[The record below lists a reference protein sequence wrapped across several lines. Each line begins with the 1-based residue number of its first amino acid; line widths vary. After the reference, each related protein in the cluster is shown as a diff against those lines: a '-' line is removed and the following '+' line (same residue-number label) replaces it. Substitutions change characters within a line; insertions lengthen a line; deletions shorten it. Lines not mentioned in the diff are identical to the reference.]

1 MWFDARVKRL
11 RIAVR
16 VIGLLFVLAL
26 LLVVAAGVLSVGVPD
41 RGMGSSLNEDDRV
54 LLVPFAG
61 PDDLERLDL
70 VATRFGPGTTVV
82 VRRVV
87 AIGGDRIRIVPD
99 PAGPRVEVQPGGTG
113 DWSRVV
119 NPAWSV
125 DAADPAFGQ
134 ACCGPDGRAAAAPA
148 EVLVPA
154 GALYLMGDDYP
165 GAADSR
171 AQGFAPR
178 SEVRGVVWLRVW
190 PIGGFGSVGPDVS
203 LAPVTSAGQGGQG

>member
-1 MWFDARVKRL
+1 MKRL
-11 RIAVR
+11 RIVVR
-16 VIGLLFVLAL
+16 VLGLLVVLAL
-26 LLVVAAGVLSVGVPD
+26 LLVVGAGVLSVGVPD
-41 RGMGSSLNEDDRV
+41 RGMGSSLDDGDRV

-87 AIGGDRIRIVPD
+87 AVGGDRIRIVPD
-99 PAGPRVEVQPGGTG
+99 PAGPRVEVQPGGNG

-119 NPAWSV
+119 NPAWRM

-134 ACCGPDGRAAAAPA
+134 ACCAPDGRAAPAPA
-148 EVLVPA
+148 DVQVPA
-154 GALYLMGDDYP
+154 DALYLMGDDYP

-171 AQGFAPR
+171 TQGFAPR

-190 PIGGFGSVGPDVS
+190 PVGGFGSAGPDVS
-203 LAPVTSAGQGGQG
+203 LTPVEQG